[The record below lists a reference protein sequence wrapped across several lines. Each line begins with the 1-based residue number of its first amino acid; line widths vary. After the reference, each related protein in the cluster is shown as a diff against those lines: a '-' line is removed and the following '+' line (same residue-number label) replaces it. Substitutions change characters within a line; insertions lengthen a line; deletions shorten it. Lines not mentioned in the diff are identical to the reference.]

1 MKDADVAAD
10 VDATMVADVVT
21 DVDATMESLVVETA
35 VYGLY

>member
-10 VDATMVADVVT
+10 ADATMVADVVT

-35 VYGLY
+35 VYGSY

>member
-10 VDATMVADVVT
+10 VDATIVADVVT